1 MNTTISFPDT
11 APSIGET
18 VRVSMYNFL
27 TGTVT
32 DWDGIVTG
40 HVSKDIVTVTDEDE
54 GRDYVVPVRHVHP
67 RSVATIAGA

>member
-1 MNTTISFPDT
+1 
-11 APSIGET
+11 
-18 VRVSMYNFL
+18 MYNFL

-54 GRDYVVPVRHVHP
+54 GRDHVVPVRHVHP
-67 RSVATIAGA
+67 CSVATIARA